1 MNKLDKAIKQ
11 AMLTYPTVFPT
22 RERFLSHVF
31 LCIGNGYDWVN
42 GVLVSDS
49 SGRVPKNRE
58 DFVSDIVERI
68 TYATEQSDKR
78 IKEYNESGPF
88 GKLDEETLKKVT
100 DRETERLAERLED
113 LQDELVTRY
122 DMFDNIN
129 KYVMTKATE
138 YKNPGYYEM
147 NICKPYAKIC
157 NIPDDIEESWLNG
170 AIEIAELL
178 LPVNPNFEQIL
189 IDLNAKAKREF
200 LDES

>member
-1 MNKLDKAIKQ
+1 MNKLDKAIKK
-11 AMLTYPTVFPT
+11 AMLTYPTVYPT

-31 LCIGNGYDWVN
+31 LVIGNGYDWNN
-42 GVLVSDS
+42 GVLVSYG
-49 SGRVPKNRE
+49 GRVPKNRE
-58 DFVSDIVERI
+58 EFVSDIIERI
-68 TYATEQSDKR
+68 THTTEQSDKR
-78 IKEYNESGPF
+78 IKEYNDESGLF

-100 DRETERLAERLED
+100 DREAERLAERLED
-113 LQDELVTRY
+113 LQDELKTRY
-122 DMFDNIN
+122 DMFDNIK
-129 KYVMTKATE
+129 KYVALQATE

-189 IDLNAKAKREF
+189 IDLNAKKK
-200 LDES
+200 